1 MAGGAKCKEAGAPR
15 AAREDWAVAA
25 DGIVAALLVRH
36 EEPDSSERAGSP
48 PAAMEGLSHV
58 HVTTK
63 ERDKAA
69 AWLAAHTGLRVSK
82 PTPRSENVLD
92 GRLNLLQVQS
102 SAPLAMEPDG
112 SAWIAS
118 VGIAVSNLSATLASW
133 AADGG
138 AIVSQRS
145 QCGVV
150 EVATATDPWGVLF
163 ELIQSGSPGLSH
175 VNVVAHEP
183 DELLGWYAAHLGG
196 VRRDGPRFA
205 PDRKALR
212 FPDTGLLLCFSR
224 ARPGAATPTDKAQ
237 RRIDHLGFAR
247 RDAESACSAMAAVRN

>member
-1 MAGGAKCKEAGAPR
+1 
-15 AAREDWAVAA
+15 
-25 DGIVAALLVRH
+25 
-36 EEPDSSERAGSP
+36 
-48 PAAMEGLSHV
+48 MEGLSHV

-118 VGIAVSNLSATLASW
+118 VGIAVSNLSAALASW

-196 VRRDGPRFA
+196 VRRDGRGGTA
-205 PDRKALR
+205 AHR
-212 FPDTGLLLCFSR
+212 
-224 ARPGAATPTDKAQ
+224 RPGGGAQQPQRPRAWRAQ
-237 RRIDHLGFAR
+237 RCAR
-247 RDAESACSAMAAVRN
+247 RRAQRCAHRRRRRRRRRRRQRRPSPFYQLRRRAPLLQAIAHPQRLNYS